1 MNQEMVV
8 TAVVAGSIQ
17 LTISWISAMYLRS
30 VLTSITKEIKAEV
43 EARIIRL
50 ENLVMERA
58 R

>member
-1 MNQEMVV
+1 MNQEMII

-17 LTISWISAMYLRS
+17 LGISWLSAMYLRS

-50 ENLVMERA
+50 ENLVMERG

>member
-17 LTISWISAMYLRS
+17 LAISWISAMYLRS